1 MLYGEL
7 GRYSIE
13 LTIKS
18 RMIGYWN
25 RFNLVHSK
33 ETKLSFLLYQC
44 LLHSSDIVSKWQ
56 NHIKNIFKQI
66 GRPDFWMEQISP
78 LTSLGQL
85 VKKILKDQYMQNW
98 LARDSKSLKA
108 TTYFKHDFELE
119 KYFTR
124 IPRK

>member
-7 GRYSIE
+7 GRFPIE

-25 RFNLVHSK
+25 RLVHSK

-44 LLHSSDIVSKWQ
+44 LLNSSDTVSKWQ
-56 NHIKNIFKQI
+56 NHIKNIFNQI

-78 LTSLGQL
+78 LTSLSQL
-85 VKKILKDQYMQNW
+85 VKKILMDQYVQNW
-98 LARDSKSLKA
+98 LARDSQSLKA
-108 TTYFKHDFELE
+108 ITYFSFKVVIITNLE
-119 KYFTR
+119 
-124 IPRK
+124 RKQKST